1 MKLIEADGKPH
12 LCLFALKEIMAGT
25 EITYDYGGKEWP
37 WRKEVGHLDFFPYEL
52 VSRFKKYSL
61 YFGILIKMKSSLCV
75 KLCQFHN
82 ATEITHYLSLVSA
95 NNHNQKTE
103 VIAW

>member
-25 EITYDYGGKEWP
+25 EITYDYGGNGPGVKRW
-37 WRKEVGHLDFFPYEL
+37 VILIFFPYEL

-61 YFGILIKMKSSLCV
+61 YFDILIKMKLSV
-75 KLCQFHN
+75 KLCQFHD
-82 ATEITHYLSLVSA
+82 ATEITQYLSLVSA
-95 NNHNQKTE
+95 NNHNQNTE
-103 VIAW
+103 VTAW